1 MLDIERISLLKH
13 VSYGITTV
21 TAGFVAW
28 YILFQ
33 RDKNVLIVATKQET
47 AKNMIRVIK
56 NIFRYI
62 PKWIL
67 DLGKITVDNRN
78 SLELANGSRVKAVT
92 TSADAGRSEAVS
104 FLVID
109 EAAHVQN
116 LEEIWTGVSPTIS
129 TGRICRSNVFS

>member
-1 MLDIERISLLKH
+1 
-13 VSYGITTV
+13 
-21 TAGFVAW
+21 
-28 YILFQ
+28 
-33 RDKNVLIVATKQET
+33 
-47 AKNMIRVIK
+47 MIRVIK

-104 FLVID
+104 LLVID
-109 EAAHVQN
+109 EAAHIQN
-116 LEEIWTGVSPTIS
+116 LQEIWTGVSPTVS
-129 TGRICRSNVFS
+129 TRWFCGAYVFS